1 MKEESVM
8 SVEFPENM
16 EEVAMQMAQHK
27 VRGEQVDEETVIKNA
42 VRDILQAF
50 FDEALEG
57 HYDDVK
63 WDGNDLLV
71 TDVMGEEDGRVKP
84 ESDSFVND
92 FKKDADSLIERL
104 EDETHRI
111 VGGR

>member
-1 MKEESVM
+1 M
-8 SVEFPENM
+8 SVEIPENM
-16 EEVAMQMAQHK
+16 EEVAMQLAQHQ
-27 VRGEQVDEETVIKNA
+27 VCGEQVDEKAVIQNA

-63 WDGNDLLV
+63 WDRDDLVV
-71 TDVMGEEDGRVKP
+71 TDIMGDEVGRIQP
-84 ESDSFVND
+84 QSRSFIDD
-92 FKKDADSLIERL
+92 FKNNADSLIERL
-104 EDETHRI
+104 ENSTAQI

>member
-1 MKEESVM
+1 M
-8 SVEFPENM
+8 SVEIPENM
-16 EEVAMQMAQHK
+16 EEVAMQLAQHQ
-27 VRGEQVDEETVIKNA
+27 VRGEQVDEKAVIQNA

-63 WDGNDLLV
+63 WDGDELILTIGFGV
-71 TDVMGEEDGRVKP
+71 IGFID
-84 ESDSFVND
+84 D
-92 FKKDADSLIERL
+92 FKNDADSLIERL
-104 EDETHRI
+104 ENATAKI

>member
-1 MKEESVM
+1 M
-8 SVEFPENM
+8 SVEIPENM
-16 EEVAMQMAQHK
+16 EEVAMQLAQHQ
-27 VRGEQVDEETVIKNA
+27 VRGEQVDEKTVIQNA

-63 WDGNDLLV
+63 GDGEDLVV
-71 TDVMGEEDGRVKP
+71 TDIMGDEVGRIQP
-84 ESDSFVND
+84 QSSSFVDD
-92 FKKDADSLIERL
+92 FKNDADSLIERL
-104 EDETHRI
+104 ENATAKI

>member
-1 MKEESVM
+1 M
-8 SVEFPENM
+8 SVEIPENM
-16 EEVAMQMAQHK
+16 EEVAMQLAQHQ
-27 VRGEQVDEETVIKNA
+27 VRGEQVDEKTVIQNA

-63 WDGNDLLV
+63 WNGNDLV
-71 TDVMGEEDGRVKP
+71 VMGDEVGRIQP
-84 ESDSFVND
+84 QSSSFVDD
-92 FKKDADSLIERL
+92 FKNDADSLIERL
-104 EDETHRI
+104 ENATAKI

>member
-1 MKEESVM
+1 M
-8 SVEFPENM
+8 SVEIPENM
-16 EEVAMQMAQHK
+16 EEVAMQLAQHQ
-27 VRGEQVDEETVIKNA
+27 VRGEQVDEATVIKNA

-57 HYDDVK
+57 HYDDVN
-63 WDGNDLLV
+63 WDAEDLV
-71 TDVMGEEDGRVKP
+71 ITDFMGKEVGKIHPQD
-84 ESDSFVND
+84 DTFIAD

-104 EDETHRI
+104 EDKTTKI

>member
-1 MKEESVM
+1 M
-8 SVEFPENM
+8 SVEIPENM
-16 EEVAMQMAQHK
+16 EEVAMQLAQHQ
-27 VRGEQVDEETVIKNA
+27 VRGEQVDEKAVIQNA

-63 WDGNDLLV
+63 WDEDDLVV
-71 TDVMGEEDGRVKP
+71 TDIMGDEAGRIQP
-84 ESDSFVND
+84 QSSSFIDD
-92 FKKDADSLIERL
+92 FKNDADSLIERL
-104 EDETHRI
+104 ENATAKI

>member
-1 MKEESVM
+1 M
-8 SVEFPENM
+8 SVEIPENM
-16 EEVAMQMAQHK
+16 EEVAMQLAQHQ
-27 VRGEQVDEETVIKNA
+27 VRGEQVDETTVIRNA

-63 WDGNDLLV
+63 WDGDNLVV
-71 TDVMGEEDGRVKP
+71 TDSMGDEAGRVQP
-84 ESDSFVND
+84 QSSSFVDD
-92 FKKDADSLIERL
+92 FKNNADSLIERL